1 MIFITKY
8 IAKTRLIN
16 LNTRIM
22 AIKKKIVEQATQYIE
37 SVRAAITKDYG
48 FVPPEWE
55 MQLTQLFDMYK
66 LYLHASKSM
75 ETEEPIVMINAG
87 KTSALNQNIK
97 LMHDSIATCD
107 KIVKSFGL
115 SPLAKSKIGKNVA
128 ESADDDYFN
137 TL

>member
-1 MIFITKY
+1 
-8 IAKTRLIN
+8 
-16 LNTRIM
+16 
-22 AIKKKIVEQATQYIE
+22 
-37 SVRAAITKDYG
+37 
-48 FVPPEWE
+48 

-97 LMHDSIATCD
+97 LMNDSIATCD